1 MNAMLLYHT
10 GFKEI
15 PAPDIRIGR
24 KSADFGQGFYL
35 SPDEAFS
42 RRWARTRRG
51 ETTWLNSYEL
61 STDVLSVKRF
71 ARSADWFDYIFKNRT
86 GYPDALAA
94 YDVVIGPI
102 ANDTIYD
109 TWGIVTS
116 GMLQREQALALLM
129 IGPEYVQ
136 VVLKTER
143 AAEQLRFRGT
153 VVLSAD
159 EIAETRAIVAAEQ
172 EEYQR
177 QFVQVLEKV
186 VK

>member
-1 MNAMLLYHT
+1 
-10 GFKEI
+10 
-15 PAPDIRIGR
+15 
-24 KSADFGQGFYL
+24 
-35 SPDEAFS
+35 
-42 RRWARTRRG
+42 
-51 ETTWLNSYEL
+51 
-61 STDVLSVKRF
+61 
-71 ARSADWFDYIFKNRT
+71 
-86 GYPDALAA
+86 
-94 YDVVIGPI
+94 
-102 ANDTIYD
+102 
-109 TWGIVTS
+109 
-116 GMLQREQALALLM
+116 MLQREQALALLM

-143 AAEQLRFRGT
+143 AAEQLRFRGA